1 MNDTPRAMR
10 VVRTPK
16 PPYYS
21 VTTTTELNPSFD
33 AEAHYAFGVVLYGH
47 AMKSGGFLGLESC
60 NENGG
65 SIAISYWESLEA
77 IERWRKHPEH
87 MKAKA
92 LGKSGWFGATNT
104 RIARVEA
111 DYGFN
116 LD

>member
-1 MNDTPRAMR
+1 MSDTPRAMR